1 MSTVQ
6 DLARVPVRTW
16 HKYDRRLIVVGS
28 MLIIIGS
35 VSVYSSNLAHYF
47 QSTFNVLPFKFFKI
61 PSNLRDQ
68 TTITGQFKETSG
80 RSITFYIMS
89 SVQFSAFQLGTNQG
103 SLFSLLDV
111 SSGSIS
117 WTSNVPDTYYLI
129 FAHGTGLL
137 ATTEVVSFQRT
148 YLSLDR
154 FELIAGALLL
164 GLGAL
169 EVYWGLRPKEGR
181 LIVPGSPKKAAPY
194 AP

>member
-1 MSTVQ
+1 MSTAQ
-6 DLARVPVRTW
+6 DLAKVPVRTW
-16 HKYDRRLIVVGS
+16 HRYDRRLVVVGI

-35 VSVYSSNLAHYF
+35 VSVYSSNVVHPF
-47 QSTFNVLPFKFFKI
+47 QSTFNVLPGKFFKI

-80 RSITFYIMS
+80 RNVTFYIMS
-89 SVQFSAFQLGTNQG
+89 SVQFSAFQLGVNQG
-103 SLFSLLDV
+103 SLFSLRDV
-111 SSGSIS
+111 SSGSVS
-117 WTSNVPDTYYLI
+117 WTSSVPDTYYLV

-154 FELIAGALLL
+154 FELIAGVLLI

-169 EVYWGLRPKEGR
+169 EVYWGLRPREGR
-181 LIVPGSPKKAAPY
+181 LIVPGSPKNVGPHAP
-194 AP
+194 